1 MTRRNT
7 IILAGALLCLI
18 AAGTGY
24 YLYNKP
30 RTSASEVKT
39 DKQVT
44 AEKLYEE
51 FTKNEQQAN
60 SLYVNKVLEVTG
72 TVADVQTTGSAVS
85 ILLSAQAGGMGGVNC
100 TLATGADGKLPEVG
114 HTITIKGL
122 CTGVL
127 MDVSIVDATII
138 NNK

>member
-1 MTRRNT
+1 MTRRKL

-30 RTSASEVKT
+30 RTSAAESHT
-39 DKQVT
+39 DKHISAQQ
-44 AEKLYEE
+44 LYEE
-51 FTKNEQQAN
+51 FSSNEQQAN
-60 SLYVNKVLEVTG
+60 SNYVNKVVEVKG
-72 TVADVQTTGSAVS
+72 TVTDIQKTGAS
-85 ILLSAQAGGMGGVNC
+85 ISVLLAGQGNGGVNC
-100 TLATGADGKLPEVG
+100 SIAPGEEAQLPKIGESVL
-114 HTITIKGL
+114 IKGL
-122 CTGVL
+122 CTGML

>member
-1 MTRRNT
+1 MTRRKL

-30 RTSASEVKT
+30 RTSAAAAHT
-39 DKQVT
+39 DKHIS
-44 AEKLYEE
+44 ALKLYEE
-51 FTKNEQQAN
+51 FSKNEQLAN
-60 SLYVNKVLEVTG
+60 TNYVNKVVEVAGTVTDVQKTG
-72 TVADVQTTGSAVS
+72 TAVS
-85 ILLSAQAGGMGGVNC
+85 VLLAGQVDGMGGVNC
-100 TLATGADGKLPEVG
+100 SIAPGEEIQLPKVG
-114 HTITIKGL
+114 QSVLIKGM
-122 CTGVL
+122 CTGLL

>member
-1 MTRRNT
+1 MTRRKL

-30 RTSASEVKT
+30 RTTAAESRT
-39 DKQVT
+39 DKHISAQQ
-44 AEKLYEE
+44 LYEA
-51 FTKNEQQAN
+51 FASNEQQAN
-60 SLYVNKVLEVTG
+60 SNYVNKVVEVKGTVTDVQKTG
-72 TVADVQTTGSAVS
+72 TS
-85 ILLSAQAGGMGGVNC
+85 ISVLLAGGAGGVNC
-100 TLATGADGKLPEVG
+100 SIVPGEEKQLPKVG
-114 HTITIKGL
+114 ESVLIKGL
-122 CTGVL
+122 CTGML

>member
-1 MTRRNT
+1 MTRRKL

-30 RTSASEVKT
+30 RTSAAASRT
-39 DKQVT
+39 DKHISAQ
-44 AEKLYEE
+44 KLYEE
-51 FTKNEQQAN
+51 FASNEQQAN
-60 SLYVNKVLEVTG
+60 TNYVNKVVEVKGTITDIQKTG
-72 TVADVQTTGSAVS
+72 TSVS
-85 ILLSAQAGGMGGVNC
+85 LLLAGDGNGAGGVNC
-100 TLATGADGKLPEVG
+100 SIVPGEEKQLPKVG
-114 HTITIKGL
+114 DSVLIKGL
-122 CTGVL
+122 CTGML

>member
-1 MTRRNT
+1 MRRKT
-7 IILAGALLCLI
+7 ILLAAGLLCLI

-30 RTSASEVKT
+30 RTTAAEERT
-39 DKQVT
+39 DKHIT
-44 AEKLYEE
+44 ALKLYEE

-60 SLYVNKVLEVTG
+60 TVYVNKVLEVKG
-72 TVADVQTTGSAVS
+72 TVADVQQTGTTVS
-85 ILLSAQAGGMGGVNC
+85 VLLAGQVDGIGGVNC
-100 TLATGADGKLPEVG
+100 SIAPDAKITLPKVG
-114 HTITIKGL
+114 ESVLIKGL
-122 CTGVL
+122 CTGLL